1 MADLANL
8 PERTR
13 VFRYV
18 PDRLFVLLGVT
29 AIPMVFGVVMLAV
42 DFAKV
47 RASPAEF
54 VPLLIVFISPFIGTV
69 LVSRRRQ
76 KLAARIAAG
85 EARFGLF
92 LLPDRLVFVVPGST
106 ALEAERTA
114 ITGTGLARRVFSR
127 GGPAEDTVVIQTP
140 RDAFDV
146 PAGDLE
152 GSGGAREL
160 KSQIDA
166 WLGGGLRLTPKHPTC
181 TLDRHREEGE
191 EENA

>member
-1 MADLANL
+1 M
-8 PERTR
+8 
-13 VFRYV
+13 FRYV

-47 RASPAEF
+47 RASPTEF
-54 VPLLIVFISPFIGTV
+54 VPLLAVFISPFIVTA

-76 KLAARIAAG
+76 RLAARIARG

-106 ALEAERTA
+106 SLEAERTA
-114 ITGTGLARRVFSR
+114 ITGIGLARRVFSK
-127 GGPAEDTVVIQTP
+127 GGPAEDTVVIQTHSG
-140 RDAFDV
+140 AFDV

-152 GSGGAREL
+152 GSGGARTL
-160 KSQIDA
+160 KAQVDA
-166 WLGGGLRLTPKHPTC
+166 WLVGT
-181 TLDRHREEGE
+181 
-191 EENA
+191 

>member
-8 PERTR
+8 PEGTR

-29 AIPMVFGVVMLAV
+29 ATPMVFAVVMLAV
-42 DFAKV
+42 DFSKV

-54 VPLLIVFISPFIGTV
+54 VPLLVVFVSPFIVTA

-76 KLAARIAAG
+76 RLAARIARG

-106 ALEAERTA
+106 AREAERTA
-114 ITGTGLARRVFSR
+114 ITGTGLARRAFSK
-127 GGPAEDTVVIQTP
+127 GGPPEDTVVIQTNGG
-140 RDAFDV
+140 AFDV
-146 PAGDLE
+146 PAGDLD
-152 GSGGAREL
+152 GAGGARTL
-160 KSQIDA
+160 KAQVDA
-166 WLGGGLRLTPKHPTC
+166 WLVGK
-181 TLDRHREEGE
+181 
-191 EENA
+191 